1 MSSPDKEKE
10 QKVLNEIIKF
20 STRKPMI
27 DKSYNKFQRTH
38 EIMQEL
44 INSQLPLEVTELSNI
59 SNKELVFLKSSIELM
74 ADYLNSLGFDFI
86 NHKDE
91 ILMPIYEEF
100 EKRRKN
106 YD

>member
-44 INSQLPLEVTELSNI
+44 INSPLPL
-59 SNKELVFLKSSIELM
+59 
-74 ADYLNSLGFDFI
+74 
-86 NHKDE
+86 
-91 ILMPIYEEF
+91 
-100 EKRRKN
+100 
-106 YD
+106 